1 MDTLKILQKLYR
13 LGQILSKIAYVC
25 AIVAACL
32 CAAGIA
38 SFALGAGTLR
48 LGGVTIRGL
57 VRADTSLSEGT
68 LYVAMTAGLIVMAG
82 EAVLSRFAAGYFAQA
97 LADGTPFRAESARSL
112 LRLGILTICIPLG
125 TQILAEIA
133 CAVLEKTSSGAV
145 ELPLGADGSV
155 VLGVMFIVLSLV
167 CRCAAE
173 QMEVQ
178 K

>member
-1 MDTLKILQKLYR
+1 MATPAR
-13 LGQILSKIAYVC
+13 PWSTPVFRT
-25 AIVAACL
+25 
-32 CAAGIA
+32 GICWPSIWA
-38 SFALGAGTLR
+38 
-48 LGGVTIRGL
+48 RGC
-57 VRADTSLSEGT
+57 
-68 LYVAMTAGLIVMAG
+68 
-82 EAVLSRFAAGYFAQA
+82 
-97 LADGTPFRAESARSL
+97 AESARSL

>member
-13 LGQILSKIAYVC
+13 LGRILSKIAYVC

-57 VRADTSLSEGT
+57 VRADTSLSEGA
-68 LYVAMTAGLIVMAG
+68 LYAAMTAGLIVMAG

-97 LADGTPFRAESARSL
+97 LADGTPFRAESA
-112 LRLGILTICIPLG
+112 
-125 TQILAEIA
+125 
-133 CAVLEKTSSGAV
+133 V

>member
-13 LGQILSKIAYVC
+13 LGRILSKIAYVC

-57 VRADTSLSEGT
+57 VRADTSLSEGA
-68 LYVAMTAGLIVMAG
+68 LYAAMTAGLIVMAG

-125 TQILAEIA
+125 TQILAETA
-133 CAVLEKTSSGAV
+133 CAVLEKTSSAQW
-145 ELPLGADGSV
+145 S
-155 VLGVMFIVLSLV
+155 
-167 CRCAAE
+167 CRSGRTALLCWA
-173 QMEVQ
+173 
-178 K
+178 

>member
-13 LGQILSKIAYVC
+13 LGRILSKIAYVC

-57 VRADTSLSEGT
+57 VRADTSLSEGA
-68 LYVAMTAGLIVMAG
+68 LYAAMTAGLIVMAG

-112 LRLGILTICIPLG
+112 LRLGILT
-125 TQILAEIA
+125 ILAEIA

>member
-13 LGQILSKIAYVC
+13 LGRILSKIAYVC

-57 VRADTSLSEGT
+57 VRADTSLSEGA
-68 LYVAMTAGLIVMAG
+68 LYAAMTAGLIVMAG

-112 LRLGILTICIPLG
+112 LRLG
-125 TQILAEIA
+125 ILAEIA

>member
-13 LGQILSKIAYVC
+13 LGRILSKIAYVC

-32 CAAGIA
+32 CAVGIA

-57 VRADTSLSEGT
+57 VHADTSLSEGA
-68 LYVAMTAGLIVMAG
+68 LYAAMTAGLIVMAG

-97 LADGTPFRAESARSL
+97 LADGTPFR
-112 LRLGILTICIPLG
+112 
-125 TQILAEIA
+125 
-133 CAVLEKTSSGAV
+133 AVLEKTSSGAV